1 MTPVVFA
8 AGATHTG
15 GGIGGVCRGV
25 GAVVSCVRSEVFS
38 GPARGG
44 RFLGLLHDGL
54 SILGVGGGLFAGS
67 NGAVGESFPEK
78 RLCRTIVVR
87 QSNGELFGV
96 GSVVGRVFD
105 MVHRKDTRAG
115 TDDGAP
121 ISHPLGDCAGPR
133 GGFLHRLRVARV
145 AALLGRG

>member
-8 AGATHTG
+8 VGATHTG

-87 QSNGELFGV
+87 QSNGWRIYTFR
-96 GSVVGRVFD
+96 S
-105 MVHRKDTRAG
+105 
-115 TDDGAP
+115 
-121 ISHPLGDCAGPR
+121 I
-133 GGFLHRLRVARV
+133 LRDAN
-145 AALLGRG
+145 LGRACSCMPNKTQRPPPV